1 MKFTQTTFG
10 PKPGLILY
18 AVSVLIPLF
27 WIFSLENDHKFS
39 ALFSQYLGIFALIT
53 MGYVQLLATRLPL
66 LERLFGGLDRIYIVH
81 KWLAI
86 TALATLLL
94 HENIDAE
101 VISGTRPLIE
111 RIALEVGEIGYNGIL
126 ILSIITALT
135 FIPYHWWKWTHRF
148 IGLFFA
154 MGVFHFINIHK
165 AFVTTDPIGLYVLFF
180 CIIGIASYI
189 YTLFFR
195 QRITGYHYKVNEVRQ
210 INDIVEIKFL
220 PTTKRLRPQSGQFA
234 FVKFLTPGLGEIH
247 PFTISKYEPDSGEI
261 QFSIKSLG
269 SYTAK
274 LSTEIKPN
282 TEAIITGP
290 FGRFNLNQ
298 DSNPQIWVAG
308 GIGITPFLAFMSDSE
323 FSKIGPT
330 TLYYCVREK
339 NKVPYLNE
347 LTETSKQNEN
357 FNLVVVNSSKGE
369 RLNAELI
376 IQEHKKTLSESIFY
390 FCGPSKMRNQ
400 LRKKL
405 VDGGLKRSNFKFEAF
420 EIRTG
425 IGIRR
430 GFDWFREQIKQ
441 EINEQQIP
449 SNTSK

>member
-1 MKFTQTTFG
+1 MKFSQSIPG

-18 AVSVLIPLF
+18 AVTVLIPLF

-39 ALFSQYLGIFALIT
+39 ALFSQYFGIFALIT
-53 MGYVQLLATRLPL
+53 MSYVQLLATRLPV
-66 LERLFGGLDRIYIVH
+66 LERLFGGLDRIYIIH

-86 TALATLLL
+86 SALAALLL
-94 HENIDAE
+94 HENIDPA
-101 VISGTRPLIE
+101 VVSGTRPLIE
-111 RIALEVGEIGYNGIL
+111 RIARQVGEIGYNGIL

-148 IGLFFA
+148 IGLFFV

-165 AFVTTDPIGLYVLFF
+165 SFVTSDPIGLYVFFF
-180 CIIGIASYI
+180 CVIGIASYV

-195 QRITGYHYKVNEVRQ
+195 QRVTGYHYKVSEVRQ
-210 INDIVEIKFL
+210 LSDVFEIKLL
-220 PTTKRLRPQSGQFA
+220 PTTKGLRPKSGQFA
-234 FVKFLTPGLGEIH
+234 FVKFSTSGLGEVH
-247 PFTISKYEPDSGEI
+247 PFTISNHEPKSGEV

-274 LSTEIKPN
+274 LSTEVKPD

-290 FGRFNLNQ
+290 FGKFNLHQ
-298 DSNPQIWVAG
+298 GSSPQIWVAA

-330 TLYYCVREK
+330 TLYYCVRESDEI
-339 NKVPYLNE
+339 PYLNE
-347 LTETSKQNEN
+347 LTAFSKQNEN

-369 RLNAELI
+369 RLNAEQI
-376 IQEHKKTLSESIFY
+376 IQEHESTLSESIFY

-449 SNTSK
+449 SSASK